1 MTPFTYKNGTLHAED
16 TALADIAG
24 AVGTPFYCYAQ
35 SALEERYRHLAAACA
50 ESRTKIAYAVKANG
64 NLAVVATFAR
74 LGAGADIVSGGE
86 LLRALAAGVPA
97 DRIVFSGVGKSG
109 EEIAMAI
116 DKGVGQINVES
127 EDELNDISRI
137 AAEHGAKVAI
147 ALRINP
153 DVAAGGHDKISTGR
167 KTDKFGVA
175 YDQAP
180 ELYAR
185 AAADPGLEPLG
196 LAIHIGSQIYDLSAF
211 EAAVDRMIALR
222 ARIREAGHPVP
233 RLDLGGGLGVAY
245 DDEGEDMPLA
255 PYGALLARV
264 AAETGAE
271 ITIEPGRWLVAGAG
285 LLVGRV
291 LATKLAGN
299 RRFIIADAAMN
310 DLIRPAL
317 YDAGHPVWP
326 VTQPGEDDEA
336 LIVTVAGPVC
346 ESSDILARD
355 VALTGVGVGDL
366 IAIGMAGAY
375 GAVMSSSY
383 NGRRLVPEVMVRGR
397 DFTPVRRRPT
407 YEETMALDRLPD
419 WMEEAA
425 PDKRGVA

>member
-1 MTPFTYKNGTLHAED
+1 MSPFTYRDGSLHAEE
-16 TALADIAG
+16 TALTDIARS
-24 AVGTPFYCYAQ
+24 VGTPFYCYAQ
-35 SALEERYRHLAAACA
+35 SALEDRYRHLAAACA
-50 ESRTKIAYAVKANG
+50 ESGTKIAYAVKANG
-64 NLAVVATFAR
+64 NLAVVATLAR

-97 DRIVFSGVGKSG
+97 DRIVFSGVGKTP

-116 DKGVGQINVES
+116 DHGVDQINIES
-127 EDELNDISRI
+127 EDELGDISRL
-137 AAEHGAKVAI
+137 AAEHGACVKI

-167 KTDKFGVA
+167 KTDKFGIA
-175 YDQAP
+175 GDLAAD
-180 ELYAR
+180 LYAR
-185 AAADPGLEPLG
+185 AAADPALEPLG

-211 EAAVDRMIALR
+211 EAAVDRLIALR
-222 ARIREAGHPVP
+222 ARIRDAGHAVP
-233 RLDLGGGLGVAY
+233 RLDLGGGLGVGY
-245 DDEGEDMPLA
+245 EDGVDDMPLA

-291 LATKLAGN
+291 LATKTAGN
-299 RRFIIADAAMN
+299 RQFVIADAAMN

-326 VTQPGEDDEA
+326 VNEPADDIDA
-336 LIVTVAGPVC
+336 DIVTVAGPVC

-375 GAVMSSSY
+375 GAVMSSGY

-397 DFTPVRRRPT
+397 DFAPVRRRPT
-407 YEETMALDRLPD
+407 YEETMALDRLPN
-419 WMEEAA
+419 WMDEA
-425 PDKRGVA
+425 PGDERGVA

>member
-1 MTPFTYKNGTLHAED
+1 MF
-16 TALADIAG
+16 
-24 AVGTPFYCYAQ
+24 
-35 SALEERYRHLAAACA
+35 
-50 ESRTKIAYAVKANG
+50 
-64 NLAVVATFAR
+64 
-74 LGAGADIVSGGE
+74 
-86 LLRALAAGVPA
+86 
-97 DRIVFSGVGKSG
+97 
-109 EEIAMAI
+109 
-116 DKGVGQINVES
+116 
-127 EDELNDISRI
+127 
-137 AAEHGAKVAI
+137 
-147 ALRINP
+147 
-153 DVAAGGHDKISTGR
+153 AAGGHDKISTGR

-196 LAIHIGSQIYDLSAF
+196 LAIHIGSQIYDLNAF
-211 EAAVDRMIALR
+211 EAAIDRMIALR
-222 ARIREAGHPVP
+222 VRICEAGYRVP

-245 DDEGEDMPLA
+245 EDDGDDMPLA

-271 ITIEPGRWLVAGAG
+271 LTIEPGRWLVAGAG

-291 LATKLAGN
+291 LAAKNAGN

-326 VTQPGEDDEA
+326 VTEPGDDQEA
-336 LIVTVAGPVC
+336 RIVTVAGPVC

-407 YEETMALDRLPD
+407 YEETMALDRLPS
-419 WMEEAA
+419 WMEAAA
-425 PDKRGVA
+425 PNKRGVA